1 MMGFI
6 MVRSK
11 TRKFP
16 VTVTQLP
23 LVRCAICG
31 RMLAH
36 QKGAA
41 AEALTVHYT
50 RAHGDRIAT

>member
-1 MMGFI
+1 MAK
-6 MVRSK
+6 SK
-11 TRKFP
+11 PRTFP

-41 AEALTVHYT
+41 AEALTAHYT
-50 RAHGDRIAT
+50 QAHGNRIAT

>member
-1 MMGFI
+1 MAK
-6 MVRSK
+6 SK
-11 TRKFP
+11 PRTFP

-31 RMLAH
+31 RMLPH

-41 AEALTVHYT
+41 AEALTAHYAQ
-50 RAHGDRIAT
+50 AHGDLIGS